1 MMYRCLSPLTPK
13 ILVFS
18 LIVFFNVFEKKLIML
33 YFENLGTTYNPSISN
48 GLKEHYLGTYF
59 IIKLSFD
66 LMIIFVLH
74 NNQQQ

>member
-1 MMYRCLSPLTPK
+1 
-13 ILVFS
+13 
-18 LIVFFNVFEKKLIML
+18 ML

-66 LMIIFVLH
+66 LMITFVLH

>member
-18 LIVFFNVFEKKLIML
+18 LTVFSTFSRKSSLCYISKTLGQLITL
-33 YFENLGTTYNPSISN
+33 QYSN
-48 GLKEHYLGTYF
+48 GLKEHYLSTYF

-66 LMIIFVLH
+66 LMITFVLH

>member
-1 MMYRCLSPLTPK
+1 MFESTNPQN
-13 ILVFS
+13 ISVFFNC
-18 LIVFFNVFEKKLIML
+18 IFNVFERKLIML
-33 YFENLGTTYNPSISN
+33 YFENLGTTYNPSITN

-66 LMIIFVLH
+66 LMITFVLH